1 MTAGFRRS
9 PLAMV
14 PRRSPCTA
22 CERHSTGNDRWPV
35 ITLLDVNVL
44 VAIAWPEQSLHD
56 VAIAWFESRSDQGW
70 ATCPITESGFMR
82 ISANANVVGY
92 PVRPTESAA
101 LLVDLR
107 SVGSHQFW
115 VDDVEP
121 STSSLIP
128 RDRLIGH
135 RQVTDAHLLALA
147 RRHGG
152 SVATLDRG
160 LATLARGLDGAQVE
174 IVSNPSS

>member
-1 MTAGFRRS
+1 
-9 PLAMV
+9 L
-14 PRRSPCTA
+14 
-22 CERHSTGNDRWPV
+22 PV
-35 ITLLDVNVL
+35 ITLPDINVL
-44 VAIAWPEQSLHD
+44 VAIAWPEHTFHD
-56 VAIAWFESRSDQGW
+56 MAISWFESRSDQGW

-82 ISANANVVGY
+82 ISANASVVGD
-92 PVRPTESAA
+92 PVRPDESAA
-101 LLVDLR
+101 LLVELR
-107 SVGSHQFW
+107 SVGSHRFW

-121 STSSLIP
+121 STSSLFP

-160 LATLARGLDGAQVE
+160 VATLARGLDGAYVE
-174 IVSNPSS
+174 MVSDPSS